1 MVFDELLV
9 FFRRKAKKNDPRQFL
24 HLTVEEFL
32 GVTELKDQH

>member
-1 MVFDELLV
+1 MVRAFCISKE
-9 FFRRKAKKNDPRQFL
+9 NDPRQFP